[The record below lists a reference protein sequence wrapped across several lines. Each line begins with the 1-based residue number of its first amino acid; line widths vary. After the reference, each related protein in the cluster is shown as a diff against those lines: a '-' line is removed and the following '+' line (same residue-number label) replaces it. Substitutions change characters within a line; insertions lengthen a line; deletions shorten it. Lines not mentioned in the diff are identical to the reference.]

1 MDTQR
6 INRRDDCIAALF
18 CLICAAALLMVCSM
32 NSWLYPVNPWVD
44 VNIIATVGRGMFD
57 GLVPYRDLV
66 EQKGPLL
73 FLIFG
78 AGMKLTPGT
87 YHGLY
92 LLETLFMAAA
102 MFFGWKTVR
111 LYVPRLHVVWMA
123 PLYAVLMGSA
133 IFCSGGSAEEFVL
146 PLFGW
151 SIYDLLRCWKKGVGL
166 KTSALVRNGFL
177 AGCVLW
183 IKFNLLG
190 VHFVWMAAIA
200 LDALVCNKRIM
211 PSVRMCIAFL
221 SGMALASLP
230 WLIYFGANGALGDL
244 TQSYFYDNIFRY
256 GQGSN
261 WILNVA
267 HGLLEIARQAPVYFV
282 LLALEGAVLL
292 FTPRARMSVREKVT
306 LIMMQALL
314 LLLMYSKSSSNI
326 YYGILWMA
334 FIPFAMLPL
343 GIVPVRAKK
352 GTGRLI
358 MATVMSSVIAVSV
371 LFAYVQYSGTRNIGV
386 PYENTPQ
393 ARLAKEIQNGGIE
406 KPTLIQYRSMDMGVY
421 FASGARPAHRWF
433 TFLNVRQQECVDT
446 VQALVDAGVPDYVVT
461 GTWTGESIRDLD
473 RYEKVLEFGSNYGM
487 REDERMIY
495 CLYRRTEED

>member
-146 PLFGW
+146 PMFAW
-151 SIYDLLRCWKKGVGL
+151 SIYDLLRCWKNGVEL

-334 FIPFAMLPL
+334 FIPFALLPL
-343 GIVPVRAKK
+343 AFIPGSE
-352 GTGRLI
+352 RLRTHHLFSA
-358 MATVMSSVIAVSV
+358 ATMLVVLAASVF
-371 LFAYVQYSGTRNIGV
+371 LAYTQYSGTRNIGV
-386 PYENTPQ
+386 KYEDTPQ
-393 ARLAKEIQNGGIE
+393 AQLAAEIKRNGGE
-406 KPTLIQYRSMDMGVY
+406 SPTLIHYRSMDMGVY

-473 RYEKVLEFGSNYGM
+473 RYEKVLEFWSDYGM

>member
-44 VNIIATVGRGMFD
+44 VNIIATVGRGMFH

-92 LLETLFMAAA
+92 LLETLSLAVA
-102 MFFGWKTVR
+102 MFFGWKTAR
-111 LYVPRLHVVWMA
+111 LYAPGVSVGWMA
-123 PLYAVLMGSA
+123 VLCAAFVGSDA
-133 IFCSGGSAEEFVL
+133 FAQGGSSEEFLL
-146 PLFGW
+146 PLFAW
-151 SIYDLLRCWKKGVGL
+151 SMYDWLRAWRENAPFKA
-166 KTSALVRNGFL
+166 SMLVRNGIC

-183 IKFNLLG
+183 TKFNLLSFY
-190 VHFVWMAAIA
+190 FVWMAAVA
-200 LDALVCNKRIM
+200 LDALVREKKLG
-211 PSVRMCIAFL
+211 PPVRMCLWFL
-221 SGMALASLP
+221 GGMVLASAP

-244 TQSYFYDNIFRY
+244 VQGYFLDNLFGYVGTQQRF
-256 GQGSN
+256 
-261 WILNVA
+261 WLVNVV
-267 HGLLEIARQAPVYFV
+267 HGLLQMLRQSPLYFAVLTLAAGSILAAPRVKMMLREKATLIAMAVLMILSMYARTSSNDYYALMLAVFV
-282 LLALEGAVLL
+282 PFALLPLRWLTCRLSWPRWLSAGATLGGLAVLTALLGMVGSWSHDIGTAYADTPQGRVAEAVEAREGA
-292 FTPRARMSVREKVT
+292 TM
-306 LIMMQALL
+306 
-314 LLLMYSKSSSNI
+314 
-326 YYGILWMA
+326 
-334 FIPFAMLPL
+334 
-343 GIVPVRAKK
+343 
-352 GTGRLI
+352 
-358 MATVMSSVIAVSV
+358 
-371 LFAYVQYSGTRNIGV
+371 
-386 PYENTPQ
+386 
-393 ARLAKEIQNGGIE
+393 
-406 KPTLIQYRSMDMGVY
+406 IQYQSMDMGFY
-421 FASGARPAHRWF
+421 YSTGLPPAHRWF

-461 GTWTGESIRDLD
+461 GAWREESIRDLD
-473 RYEKVLEFGSNYGM
+473 RYEKVLEFWSDYGM